1 VEDQNSELIGSVNRM
16 LAAVLDDARV
26 HPVLPSSAPEELAA
40 RLELGLGREGRSLSQ
55 VVDDLVTLAA
65 NTPRT
70 SSRHFFNQLFGGRE
84 TAAVVAETL
93 SAVLNNSMYTYKAAG
108 CQILLERELLRHMAQ
123 LVKMPDAEGSLQ
135 AGGSLSNLLGLLLAR
150 NRAFPQWREKGPAG
164 QRPVLYTS
172 SESHYS
178 VPKAAG
184 ILGIGRENVRRIVV
198 DERGRMRPEELQ
210 RQILA
215 DERSGR
221 TPFFVNATA
230 GTTVRGA
237 FDPLDEL
244 ARITGPRGLWLHVDG
259 AFGASVSLSPHRKRL
274 LRGVE
279 NADSLAWDP
288 HKMMGVPLPCSVL
301 LTRERG
307 LLRASLSEKADYLF
321 QENDEA
327 VNPGDRNLH
336 CGRRN
341 DALKLWAAWRY
352 FGDSGWERRIERQ
365 FALASYAAR
374 RIREI
379 EELRLVEEPPCIT
392 VCFEVL
398 GKSSEQVCRLLAEQ
412 GLAKIGYGKVH
423 GRKVIRLVTVN
434 PGLREE
440 DLETLLS
447 QILAVAAGLG

>member
-1 VEDQNSELIGSVNRM
+1 MV
-16 LAAVLDDARV
+16 
-26 HPVLPSSAPEELAA
+26 PEEL
-40 RLELGLGREGRSLSQ
+40 E
-55 VVDDLVTLAA
+55 
-65 NTPRT
+65 
-70 SSRHFFNQLFGGRE
+70 
-84 TAAVVAETL
+84 
-93 SAVLNNSMYTYKAAG
+93 
-108 CQILLERELLRHMAQ
+108 
-123 LVKMPDAEGSLQ
+123 
-135 AGGSLSNLLGLLLAR
+135 
-150 NRAFPQWREKGPAG
+150 
-164 QRPVLYTS
+164 
-172 SESHYS
+172 
-178 VPKAAG
+178 
-184 ILGIGRENVRRIVV
+184 
-198 DERGRMRPEELQ
+198 

-374 RIREI
+374 RIQEI

-392 VCFEVL
+392 VCFEAL
-398 GKSSEQVCRLLAEQ
+398 GKSSEQVCRKLAEQ

-423 GRKVIRLVTVN
+423 GRNVIRLVTVN
-434 PGLREE
+434 PELREE
-440 DLETLLS
+440 DLETLLG